1 MVFPKEQLLFCSPEC
16 ISLSP
21 WQAEKMFS
29 VVQDALNS
37 RLDQVEWMDEQTRQE
52 AKDKACV
59 EDTGHWVLTSQ
70 KPLEKGWVSA
80 PAHTLTCVLMHMILH
95 GHFYTYL
102 LNTSRWIH
110 IYHHM
115 HMVIH

>member
-1 MVFPKEQLLFCSPEC
+1 MGPNCSPLLSDPDMAFPKEQLLFGSPEC

-29 VVQDALNS
+29 LVRDALHS

-59 EDTGHWVLTSQ
+59 EDTGHCGLYV
-70 KPLEKGWVSA
+70 PEA
-80 PAHTLTCVLMHMILH
+80 PGEWMGVCTCTYFDMHAHVHDPTWTLLYIPAQ
-95 GHFYTYL
+95 HF
-102 LNTSRWIH
+102 
-110 IYHHM
+110 
-115 HMVIH
+115 